1 MGIPNDYG
9 TKKVT
14 TEKNHPGRQNWLVG
28 QRIISSPS
36 FMWTHRDKKKTSS
49 NRSDCVPRCLR
60 AEEKN
65 EEFKKLKKPSIF
77 SISENNIID
86 DEIKIERSRAAIASN
101 FGVPIDAVDVSVE
114 DLSGQLIIMGATI
127 YLSSEDVDKINR
139 LR

>member
-1 MGIPNDYG
+1 M
-9 TKKVT
+9 T
-14 TEKNHPGRQNWLVG
+14 TERRK
-28 QRIISSPS
+28 SPRRKI
-36 FMWTHRDKKKTSS
+36 TQVDKTGSWGNVSYHHHLSCGHIEIRKRPAAT
-49 NRSDCVPRCLR
+49 DQIACPWCLR

-65 EEFKKLKKPSIF
+65 EEFKKFKKPSIF
-77 SISENNIID
+77 SITENNIID
-86 DEIKIERSRAAIASN
+86 DEIRIERSRAAIASN